1 MHTIYEKDFR
11 DLLSYHLHIYM
22 YVHVSRTS
30 KEKQEEI
37 KITLTTKED
46 DFLFRNKIMSCSP
59 SLCWPEIWDVF

>member
-1 MHTIYEKDFR
+1 
-11 DLLSYHLHIYM
+11 M

-59 SLCWPEIWDVF
+59 SLSWPEIWYVF